1 MPALRLRPG
10 ALLPSRDAVLTVL
23 ARRRFSEG
31 VPVNSRHAHQAARPR
46 PQPVDLGPRPSART
60 RKPGADQRSR
70 LRTKTRPR
78 RRQHPAGRA
87 RFPVEPWTELAD
99 GRRLGHQFFQGHLP
113 WRPEREPGFELVR
126 KPRRRLV
133 ERQVRADDRRCR
145 CRISARNDHVEA
157 RVMRRPGAAVVF
169 SILAIAGVQLG
180 IWWAPFAFGFAF
192 GVSSPRARIALP
204 VGAGIGLVGW
214 LFPLATVEAQH
225 GLGPTAES
233 LAAILGAGHQ
243 AAIPAISRKS
253 ASVSADG
260 ATPSSR

>member
-1 MPALRLRPG
+1 
-10 ALLPSRDAVLTVL
+10 
-23 ARRRFSEG
+23 
-31 VPVNSRHAHQAARPR
+31 
-46 PQPVDLGPRPSART
+46 
-60 RKPGADQRSR
+60 
-70 LRTKTRPR
+70 
-78 RRQHPAGRA
+78 
-87 RFPVEPWTELAD
+87 
-99 GRRLGHQFFQGHLP
+99 
-113 WRPEREPGFELVR
+113 
-126 KPRRRLV
+126 
-133 ERQVRADDRRCR
+133 
-145 CRISARNDHVEA
+145 
-157 RVMRRPGAAVVF
+157 MRRPGAAVVF

-180 IWWAPFAFGFAF
+180 IWWAPFAFGSAF

-243 AAIPAISRKS
+243 GAIPVILTLMVGTLLGLTGAWLGSAGRTILQPAISRKS